1 MCSWEIRYWPRGHF
15 VYENNITWKESIVG
29 KSLLV
34 PHFEKEF
41 TVDTAT
47 LGVINP
53 TKRYLIHKKGL
64 PNGRGDYG
72 NLYLKFTVD
81 GYKTLT
87 NEQREKLNEIL

>member
-1 MCSWEIRYWPRGHF
+1 MSFRTIGEAISQVR
-15 VYENNITWKESIVG
+15 ND
-29 KSLLV
+29 L
-34 PHFEKEF
+34 KEF